1 MGKEFIGSSVMA
13 LGGFLL
19 MIAIEGRIFET
30 IYRFGFL
37 LSSFI
42 IFYIGMK
49 IYRKYMPE
57 ESLGSKDW
65 LIIIL
70 SLLTPFIIVSLL
82 ESLGMILGMMG
93 VFIWLDFTVILTWK
107 TEKIL
112 DMLFPK
118 MRKKPLYEK
127 SEKVRKQFYPELYSK
142 KEKKD

>member
-1 MGKEFIGSSVMA
+1 
-13 LGGFLL
+13 
-19 MIAIEGRIFET
+19 
-30 IYRFGFL
+30 
-37 LSSFI
+37 
-42 IFYIGMK
+42 
-49 IYRKYMPE
+49 MPE

-70 SLLTPFIIVSLL
+70 SLLTPFIVVSLL

-112 DMLFPK
+112 DILFPK
-118 MRKKPLYEK
+118 MRKKALYEK